1 MSLAAPNVGSSQR
14 SIPLRKRGDLQ
25 ISTTRFQGETSW
37 IVKDPIALKYFQLR
51 EAEHIILELLDGA
64 HSYEDVKTELAK
76 KFPNKKFDVRSIQNL
91 VESFHTNGLL
101 LSNAKGQA
109 QPLIRRHRKEQTQ
122 KITQFAS
129 SIVSIKFP
137 GFDPEPLLAW
147 LYPKVRWLFS
157 KTATFLFLGIIVSA
171 LLLVGSNLNEFQT
184 KLPTFQQFF
193 GFNNLVYMGLVL
205 VFTKSIHELGHGL
218 VCKHYDGECHEM
230 GFMLMVLTPAMFCD
244 TSDSWILPNKWHRIA
259 IGAAGMWV
267 EVVMAALAT
276 FIWWYTHPG
285 WLHYFALNI
294 MFLCSVATI
303 VFNINPL
310 LRYDGYYMLSDFLEI
325 PNLSQKANLS
335 LTDRLR
341 VWCLGM
347 EPVSPRRRLPQQK
360 RTAFAIYAVSSFF
373 YRWFVLGMIFW
384 FITRVFEPYGLQVL
398 GYLAVGIAITGSVL
412 MPIYKAIQFFL
423 YPGRMREVN
432 KWRLAISSM
441 IIGIGICVFF
451 LVPFPHRVKTPFVV
465 QPASAETIFVRWPGT
480 LREINKNPGDQI
492 SAGDT
497 IARLGNPDLEIKLE
511 ELRSELLQQT
521 ALLAAYRVQDNDPL
535 RMARLAGE
543 AKAKIARLKKQI
555 KDREKQMRH
564 LNLEATRDGF
574 LIPPPNR
581 VARSTEKP
589 TLASW
594 SGTPLEP
601 KNISAKLDRET
612 LVCYVGDPKQ
622 MRAILCVPQSE
633 IKLLKADQPVRCT
646 FNSFRG
652 TSIGGNVAMVSSRPV
667 ELLPRELSTTNGG
680 IVSAKPHSDGTE
692 SPLLTHFEVAVQLK
706 DHELSLLPGMTG
718 LASVRVGS
726 ASLATRL
733 YRTLANAFKFQ

>member
-1 MSLAAPNVGSSQR
+1 MSLATPQVGSSRR
-14 SIPLRKRGDLQ
+14 SIQLRKRGDLE

-37 IVKDPIALKYFQLR
+37 IVKDPIALKYFRLR
-51 EAEHIILELLDGA
+51 EAEHMILALLDGR
-64 HSYEDVKTELAK
+64 HSYDDIRRALVQ
-76 KFPNKKFDVRSIQNL
+76 KFPNKKFEVRDIQNL
-91 VESFHTNGLL
+91 AESFHTNGLL
-101 LSNAKGQA
+101 LSNSAGQA
-109 QPLIRRHRKEQTQ
+109 KPLTRRRRKEQTQ

-147 LYPKVRWLFS
+147 LYPKVHWLFS
-157 KTATFLFLGIIVSA
+157 KTATILFLGIIVSA

-193 GFNNLVYMGLVL
+193 GFKNLVYLGFVL

-218 VCKHYDGECHEM
+218 VCKHFNGECHEM

-325 PNLSQKANLS
+325 PNLSQKATLS

-347 EPVSPRRRLPQQK
+347 EPVSPRRLPRQN
-360 RTAFAIYAVSSFF
+360 RTAFAIYAISSFV

-423 YPGRMREVN
+423 YPGRMRDVN
-432 KWRLAISSM
+432 KWRLAISS
-441 IIGIGICVFF
+441 IIVGIGIGVFF
-451 LVPFPHRVKTPFVV
+451 LVPFPHHVRTPFVV
-465 QPASAETIFVRWPGT
+465 RPASAETIFVRWPGT
-480 LREINKNPGDQI
+480 LREIGKNPGDQVA
-492 SAGDT
+492 AGDT

-511 ELRSELLQQT
+511 ELRSDLSQQS
-521 ALLAAYRVQDNDPL
+521 ALLEAYRVQDSDPL

-543 AKAKIARLKKQI
+543 AKANIARLKKQI
-555 KDREKQMRH
+555 EDREKQLQH
-564 LNLEATRDGF
+564 LDLKATRNGF

-581 VARSTEKP
+581 VSITNAEP

-601 KNISAKLDRET
+601 KNISAKLERET
-612 LVCYVGDPKQ
+612 LVCYVGDPQQ
-622 MRAILCVPQSE
+622 MRAMLCVPQSE
-633 IKLLKADQPVRCT
+633 IKLMKADQPVRCT

-652 TSIGGNVAMVSSRPV
+652 TSVAGEVVMVSSRPV
-667 ELLPRELSTTNGG
+667 EDLPRELSTTNGG
-680 IVSAKPHSDGTE
+680 IVSAKPQPDGTE
-692 SPLLTHFEVAVQLK
+692 SPLLTHFEVAVQLE
-706 DHELSLLPGMTG
+706 DHEMSLLPGMTG

-726 ASLATRL
+726 ASPASRL
-733 YRTLANAFKFQ
+733 YRSLANAFKFQ